1 MADLGT
7 DISSLPDLDF
17 RIQSGYRNLAE
28 AIARRLMT
36 PRGGLFYDPTYGLDL
51 RQYLN
56 EAATDEVLYEI
67 ETLVAAEC
75 EKDPRILE
83 AAVKASVTRPRTLTL
98 NIELLTDSGP
108 FKLVLAVNDV
118 RVEVLYAE
126 TV

>member
-1 MADLGT
+1 MADFGT

-17 RIQSGYRNLAE
+17 RLQSGHRNLAE

-56 EAATDEVLYEI
+56 EAATEEVLYEI

-83 AAVKASVTRPRTLTL
+83 ATVKAGVTRPRTLTL